1 MSLLANNEAII
12 KFGADYKSVTN
23 AIRDINKQ
31 MRTLRSESRDLNN
44 ALKLKMDPAVLLQ
57 SYKNAGTQV
66 DLLRKKVEQLNKQKI
81 SLTKSGADE
90 DSKQLRNV
98 NLEIDATNAKIKN
111 QALITQSLKR
121 QYDELTNAEKQAE
134 DTQRRSIEAQIAKDQ
149 QLTRELRQQAITAQQ
164 VSDSFSRAFKNT
176 GDLSQ
181 FKRSIEEQES
191 SIRHLT
197 ELVQH
202 LRESAKTI
210 KISNDAEALDANANA
225 IKRVTAQIVEQK
237 SKLTAL
243 KNAYIESNKPA
254 QELGRFDRINEGL
267 GKLGELQSSLRSLR
281 GSITGVVPH
290 FNLLRRSSDSA
301 NSGLD
306 QLKATTVALGNMLST
321 AIVTGTSRAV
331 DSLKGLVKSSIE
343 AADGVS
349 HFRSTMQLGG
359 FNNQAIT
366 DAYNQSKKYADL
378 TVYNTNEI
386 VNTTAKLATAG
397 IPGYEGVTEA
407 LGNLNA
413 ALGGT
418 SESFNL
424 ASTQL
429 VQIATRGKLTTE
441 DFRTM
446 TEDLGGGAK
455 QLQDQL
461 AKDSAYTG
469 NFSDALSQGQISAQE
484 FTKALQEVGL
494 QDFAKKA
501 AISAT
506 TYSASLGQLGAT
518 VQTFGQDVAQSL
530 QGTAVGAINKL
541 NNSVDSMLS
550 KLRGP
555 VINELT
561 QVINILNKP
570 INGGESP
577 TQAAITGIGQVII
590 GTLPLI
596 TIFTT
601 LFGSIVTWLS
611 RPIAGGQSP
620 IQVVMKALQ
629 QIFITMQPLF
639 LAIGQ
644 AINQL
649 IIVLI
654 TPIGGTSPLQQL
666 ITGLI
671 QIIQA
676 FIPFIPALTQALVVL
691 ITTMTTP
698 LPNSN
703 ESPLQLIIQA
713 IVTQIK
719 TFGQLL
725 PTAITWFQSLL
736 QQIST
741 PNSTGTSPLEGALSA
756 IGQAIGSIISVIPA
770 VLGALGSLAVA
781 IFTPPTKDSQSP
793 FVVLMQA
800 IANLMSALAPVIPT
814 IVTGI
819 ADIINVIASFVAKNP
834 AAVPIVAVLLMI
846 VHVGSHVISA
856 VIPILQ
862 LVAALSEMTGGLA
875 NIIPFIVSFA
885 STVSII
891 GAVIVATIGVIVT
904 LIYWFHRTQG
914 AVEQLRLG
922 FAQVFKGIRQII
934 GGFLGFVGA
943 WANALSDLL
952 HGHPIRAA
960 IDLSRGYRDAFN
972 QIFVGAKN
980 LLGGLGNIVGSFVK
994 VGANIIKGIWRGIE
1008 SAAHWF
1014 KSKWNG
1020 LISWLPKSTRR
1031 SLEIHSPSRVMANIG
1046 QFIPMGLANGIDN
1059 AKSSIVN
1066 ATNNMISGITS
1077 PFANNNPV
1085 DMLNKNMAGSVG
1097 DINKTLNQVNH
1108 NALTS
1113 NLSGLSTLVNPTV
1126 TALSKMADAF
1136 NNFTASM
1143 INASG
1148 RLSNFNQSVNVAING
1163 VGQQQ
1168 SGGMNQAM
1176 VAQTVKEV
1184 LRQENLL

>member
-1 MSLLANNEAII
+1 MAKNEAII

-44 ALKLKMDPAVLLQ
+44 ALKLKMDPEVLMQ

-66 DLLRKKVEQLNKQKI
+66 DLLRKKVEQLNKQKL

-90 DSKQLRNV
+90 DSKQLKNV
-98 NLEIDATNAKIKN
+98 NLELDATNAKIKN
-111 QALITQSLKR
+111 QTLITNALKR

-134 DTQRRSIEAQIAKDQ
+134 DTQRRSIEEQIAKDQ
-149 QLTRELRQQAITAQQ
+149 QLTKELRNQALTAQQ
-164 VSDSFSRAFKNT
+164 VSDSFARAFKNT

-197 ELVQH
+197 ELLHH

-210 KISNDAEALDANANA
+210 KLSNDAEGLDANANA
-225 IKRVTAQIVEQK
+225 IRRVTAQIVEQR

-243 KNAYIESNKPA
+243 KNAYIEANKPA

-281 GSITGVVPH
+281 SSITGVVPH
-290 FNLLRRSSDSA
+290 FNILKRSSDSA

-321 AIVTGTSRAV
+321 AVVTGTSRAV

-397 IPGYEGVTEA
+397 IPEYEGVTEA

-461 AKDSAYTG
+461 AKDGAYTG

-484 FTKALQEVGL
+484 FTKALQEVGM
-494 QDFAKKA
+494 QDFAKNA

-541 NNSVDSMLS
+541 NNSVDTMLS

-561 QVINILNKP
+561 QVINILNRP
-570 INGGESP
+570 ITGGQSP
-577 TQAAITGIGQVII
+577 TQAAVVGIGQVIT

-596 TIFTT
+596 TMFTT
-601 LFGSIVTWLS
+601 LFAGIVTWLS
-611 RPIAGGQSP
+611 RPINGGQSP
-620 IQVVMKALQ
+620 IQIVMTTLQ
-629 QIFITMQPLF
+629 QIFIAVQPLF
-639 LAIGQ
+639 IAIGQ

-649 IIVLI
+649 VTVLI
-654 TPIGGTSPLQQL
+654 TPIAGVSPLQQL
-666 ITGLI
+666 ITGLS

-676 FIPFIPALTQALVVL
+676 IIPFIPALTQAVVL
-691 ITTMTTP
+691 LIVTMTSP

-703 ESPLQLIIQA
+703 ESPLQLIIQGV
-713 IVTQIK
+713 INQINA
-719 TFGQLL
+719 FGQLI
-725 PTAITWFQSLL
+725 PSAIGWFQSLL
-736 QQIST
+736 QKVST
-741 PNSTGTSPLEGALSA
+741 PNATGVSPLESTLSS
-756 IGQAIGSIISVIPA
+756 IGQAINSIISVIPLILES
-770 VLGALGSLAVA
+770 LGELAISL
-781 IFTPPTKDSQSP
+781 FTPPTKNAQSP
-793 FVVLMQA
+793 FVELMQA
-800 IANLMSALAPVIPT
+800 LSNLITALAPVIPR
-814 IVTGI
+814 VASGL
-819 ADIINVIASFVAKNP
+819 AGIINVIASFVAKNP
-834 AAVPIVAVLLMI
+834 ASVPIVAVLLMI

-856 VIPILQ
+856 VIPIFK
-862 LVAALSEMTGGLA
+862 LVTALSEMAGGLA
-875 NIIPFIVSFA
+875 NVIPFILSFA

-914 AVEQLRLG
+914 AIEQLKLG
-922 FAQVFKGIRQII
+922 FIQVFRGIRQII

-952 HGHPIRAA
+952 RGHPIKAA
-960 IDLSRGYRDAFN
+960 IDLARGFSASFK
-972 QIFVGAKN
+972 QILTGAKN
-980 LLGGLGNIVGSFVK
+980 LIGGLGNIVESFVK
-994 VGANIIKGIWRGIE
+994 VGVNIIKGIWRGIE
-1008 SAAHWF
+1008 SSARWF

-1031 SLEIHSPSRVMANIG
+1031 SLEIHSPSRVMASIG

-1066 ATNNMISGITS
+1066 ATNNMIDGITS
-1077 PFANNNPV
+1077 PFANNNPI
-1085 DMLNKNMAGSVG
+1085 DLLNKNMNGSVN
-1097 DINKTLNQVNH
+1097 DINRTLNQVNQ

-1113 NLSGLSTLVNPTV
+1113 NLSGLSKMVNPTV
-1126 TALSKMADAF
+1126 IALNRMAGAF

-1148 RLSNFNQSVNVAING
+1148 RLANFNQSVNVAING

-1168 SGGMNQAM
+1168 PGGMNQAM

>member
-1 MSLLANNEAII
+1 MNILANNEAII

-44 ALKLKMDPAVLLQ
+44 ALKLKMDPEILLQ

-111 QALITQSLKR
+111 QTLITNALKR

-134 DTQRRSIEAQIAKDQ
+134 DTQRRSIAEQIAKDQ
-149 QLTRELRQQAITAQQ
+149 QLTRELRNQALTAQQ
-164 VSDSFSRAFKNT
+164 VSDSFLRAFKNT

-181 FKRSIEEQES
+181 FKRSIDEQES

-197 ELVQH
+197 EILEH
-202 LRESAKTI
+202 LRQSAKTI
-210 KISNDAEALDANANA
+210 KLSNDAEALDANANA
-225 IKRVTAQIVEQK
+225 IRRVTAQIVEQK

-243 KNAYIESNKPA
+243 KNAYIEANKPA

-321 AIVTGTSRAV
+321 AVVTGTSQAV

-397 IPGYEGVTEA
+397 IPEYEGVTEA

-418 SESFNL
+418 SESFSL

-461 AKDSAYTG
+461 AKDGAYTG
-469 NFSDALSQGQISAQE
+469 NFSDALSQGQISAQA
-484 FTKALQEVGL
+484 FTKALQEVGM
-494 QDFAKKA
+494 QDFAKNA
-501 AISAT
+501 AVSAT

-541 NNSVDSMLS
+541 NNSVDTMLA

-570 INGGESP
+570 INGGQSP
-577 TQAAITGIGQVII
+577 TQSAVVGIGQVIT

-596 TIFTT
+596 TMFTT
-601 LFGSIVTWLS
+601 LFAGIVVWLS

-620 IQVVMKALQ
+620 IQIVMTTLQ
-629 QIFITMQPLF
+629 QVFTAVQPLF
-639 LAIGQ
+639 IAIGQ

-649 IIVLI
+649 VTVLI
-654 TPIGGTSPLQQL
+654 TPIAGVSPLQQL
-666 ITGLI
+666 ITGLS

-676 FIPFIPALTQALVVL
+676 IIPFIPALTQAVVL
-691 ITTMTTP
+691 LIVTLTSP

-703 ESPLQLIIQA
+703 ESPLQLIIQG
-713 IVTQIK
+713 VVNQIN
-719 TFGQLL
+719 TFGQLI
-725 PTAITWFQSLL
+725 PSAIGWFQSLL
-736 QQIST
+736 QKVST
-741 PNSTGTSPLEGALSA
+741 PNATGISPLESALSA
-756 IGQAIGSIISVIPA
+756 IGQAIRSIISVIPLILESIGDLA
-770 VLGALGSLAVA
+770 ISL
-781 IFTPPTKDSQSP
+781 FTPPTKNAQSP
-793 FVVLMQA
+793 FVELMQA
-800 IANLMSALAPVIPT
+800 LTNLIIALSPIIPT
-814 IVTGI
+814 VVSGL
-819 ADIINVIASFVAKNP
+819 AGIINVIASFVAKNP
-834 AAVPIVAVLLMI
+834 ASVPIVAVLLMI

-856 VIPILQ
+856 VIPIFQ
-862 LVAALSEMTGGLA
+862 LVAALSEMAGGLA
-875 NIIPFIVSFA
+875 NVIPFILSFA

-891 GAVIVATIGVIVT
+891 GAVIVATIGTIIT

-914 AVEQLRLG
+914 AIEQLKLG
-922 FAQVFKGIRQII
+922 FVQVFRGIRQII

-952 HGHPIRAA
+952 HGHPIKAT
-960 IDLSRGYRDAFN
+960 IDLARGFSASFR
-972 QIFVGAKN
+972 QILTGARN

-1008 SAAHWF
+1008 SSARWF

-1046 QFIPMGLANGIDN
+1046 QFIPMGLASGIDN
-1059 AKSSIVN
+1059 AKSSIIN
-1066 ATNNMISGITS
+1066 ATNNMVDGITS
-1077 PFANNNPV
+1077 PFATNNPV
-1085 DMLNKNMAGSVG
+1085 AILNRNMNSSVN
-1097 DINKTLNQVNH
+1097 DINRTLNQLNQ
-1108 NALTS
+1108 NGLTS
-1113 NLSGLSTLVNPTV
+1113 NLSGLSKMVNPTV
-1126 TALSKMADAF
+1126 IALDRMAGAF

-1148 RLSNFNQSVNVAING
+1148 RLANFNQSVNVAING

-1168 SGGMNQAM
+1168 SGNLNQTM

>member
-12 KFGADYKSVTN
+12 KFGTDYKSVTN

-44 ALKLKMDPAVLLQ
+44 ALKLKMDPDILLQ

-111 QALITQSLKR
+111 QTLITQSLKR

-134 DTQRRSIEAQIAKDQ
+134 DTQRRSIEEQIAKDQ
-149 QLTRELRQQAITAQQ
+149 QLTRELRNQAATAQQ
-164 VSDSFSRAFKNT
+164 VSESFSRAFKNT

-181 FKRSIEEQES
+181 FKRSINEQES

-197 ELVQH
+197 ELLQH

-210 KISNDAEALDANANA
+210 KLTNDSEALEANANA
-225 IKRVTAQIVEQK
+225 IRRVTAQIVEQK
-237 SKLTAL
+237 SKLAAL
-243 KNAYIESNKPA
+243 KNAYIEVNKPA

-290 FNLLRRSSDSA
+290 FNILRRSSDSA

-306 QLKATTVALGNMLST
+306 QLKATTVALGNILST
-321 AIVTGTSRAV
+321 AVVTGTSRAV

-397 IPGYEGVTEA
+397 IPEYEGVTEA
-407 LGNLNA
+407 LGNLNS

-418 SESFNL
+418 SESFSL

-461 AKDSAYTG
+461 EKDGAYTG

-484 FTKALQEVGL
+484 FTKALQEVGM
-494 QDFAKKA
+494 QDFAKNA

-541 NNSVDSMLS
+541 NSSVDTMLS

-570 INGGESP
+570 INGGQSP
-577 TQAAITGIGQVII
+577 TQSAVVGIGQVIT

-596 TIFTT
+596 TMFTT
-601 LFGSIVTWLS
+601 LFAGIVTWLS
-611 RPIAGGQSP
+611 RPINGGQSP
-620 IQVVMKALQ
+620 IQIVMTTLQ
-629 QIFITMQPLF
+629 QVFTAVQPLF
-639 LAIGQ
+639 IAIGQ

-649 IIVLI
+649 VTVLI
-654 TPIGGTSPLQQL
+654 TPIAGVSPLQQL
-666 ITGLI
+666 ITGLA

-676 FIPFIPALTQALVVL
+676 IIPFIPALTQAVVL
-691 ITTMTTP
+691 LIVTMTSP

-703 ESPLQLIIQA
+703 ESPLQLIIQG
-713 IVTQIK
+713 VVNQIN

-725 PTAITWFQSLL
+725 PSAITWFQSLL

-741 PNSTGTSPLEGALSA
+741 PNATGTSPLEGALSA

-793 FVVLMQA
+793 FVALMQSL
-800 IANLMSALAPVIPT
+800 ANLMSALAPVIPT

-862 LVAALSEMTGGLA
+862 LVAALSEMAGGLA
-875 NIIPFIVSFA
+875 NVIPFILSFA
-885 STVSII
+885 STISII
-891 GAVIVATIGVIVT
+891 GAVIVATIGIIVT
-904 LIYWFHRTQG
+904 LIYWFHRTRG
-914 AVEQLRLG
+914 AIEQLRLG
-922 FAQVFKGIRQII
+922 FIQVFKGIRQII

-952 HGHPIRAA
+952 HGHPIKAA
-960 IDLSRGYRDAFN
+960 IDLARGFSASFN
-972 QIFVGAKN
+972 QILTGAKN

-1008 SAAHWF
+1008 SAARWF

-1031 SLEIHSPSRVMANIG
+1031 SLEIHSPSRVMASIG
-1046 QFIPMGLANGIDN
+1046 QFIPMGLASGIDN
-1059 AKSSIVN
+1059 AKSSVVN
-1066 ATNNMISGITS
+1066 ATNNMIDGITS
-1077 PFANNNPV
+1077 PFANNNPI
-1085 DMLNKNMAGSVG
+1085 DLLNKNMNGSVN
-1097 DINKTLNQVNH
+1097 DINKTLNQVNQ

-1113 NLSGLSTLVNPTV
+1113 NLSGLSKMVNPTV
-1126 TALSKMADAF
+1126 TALNRMAGAF

-1148 RLSNFNQSVNVAING
+1148 RLANFNQSVNVAING

-1168 SGGMNQAM
+1168 SGNLNQTM

>member
-1 MSLLANNEAII
+1 MAKNEAIV

-44 ALKLKMDPAVLLQ
+44 ALKLKMDPEVLLQ
-57 SYKNAGTQV
+57 SYKNAGQQV
-66 DLLRKKVEQLNKQKI
+66 DLLRKKVEQLNKQKL

-90 DSKQLRNV
+90 DSKQLKNV
-98 NLEIDATNAKIKN
+98 NLELDATNAKIKN
-111 QALITQSLKR
+111 QTLITQSLKR

-134 DTQRRSIEAQIAKDQ
+134 DVQRKAIEAQIVKDQ
-149 QLTRELRQQAITAQQ
+149 QLTRELRNQATTAQQ
-164 VSDSFSRAFKNT
+164 VSDSFARAFKNT
-176 GDLSQ
+176 GDMSN
-181 FKRSIEEQES
+181 FKRSITEQEA

-202 LRESAKTI
+202 LQESAKHL
-210 KISNDAEALDANANA
+210 KLANDTEGLNANANA
-225 IKRVTAQIVEQK
+225 IKRVNAQIVEQRA
-237 SKLTAL
+237 KLASL
-243 KNAYIESNKPA
+243 KNAYIEANKPA
-254 QELGRFDRINEGL
+254 KEIGRFERINEGL
-267 GKLGELQSSLRSLR
+267 SKLGELQSALR
-281 GSITGVVPH
+281 GLRGNISGVVPH
-290 FNLLRRSSDSA
+290 FSLLRRSSDSA
-301 NSGLD
+301 NSGFG
-306 QLKATTVALGNMLST
+306 QLKATTVALGNILST
-321 AIVTGTSRAV
+321 SVTVGASRAV
-331 DSLKGLVKSSIE
+331 DSLKGLVKSSVE

-349 HFRSTMQLGG
+349 HFRSTMRLGG

-386 VNTTAKLATAG
+386 VNTTAKLASAG

-461 AKDSAYTG
+461 AKDGAYTG

-484 FTKALQEVGL
+484 FTKALQEVGM

-501 AISAT
+501 AVSAN

-518 VQTFGQDVAQSL
+518 VQSFGQEVAQSL
-530 QGTAVGAINKL
+530 QGKAVSAIHKL
-541 NNSVDSMLS
+541 NSSVDSTLS

-555 VINELT
+555 VTSELT
-561 QVINILNKP
+561 RVINILNKP

-577 TQAAITGIGQVII
+577 TQAAITGLGQVII

-601 LFGSIVTWLS
+601 FFASIVTWLS

-629 QIFITMQPLF
+629 QIFVAMQPLF
-639 LAIGQ
+639 IAIGQ

-649 IIVLI
+649 ITVLI

-703 ESPLQLIIQA
+703 ESPLQLIIEA
-713 IVTQIK
+713 IVTQIN

-725 PTAITWFQSLL
+725 PSAITWFQSLL

-741 PNSTGTSPLEGALSA
+741 PNATGTSPLEGALSA
-756 IGQAIGSIISVIPA
+756 IGQAIGSIINIIPA

-793 FVVLMQA
+793 FVALMQA
-800 IANLMSALAPVIPT
+800 LANLMSALAPVIPT

-819 ADIINVIASFVAKNP
+819 ADIINIIASFVAKNP

-862 LVAALSEMTGGLA
+862 LVAALSEMAGGLA
-875 NIIPFIVSFA
+875 NVIPFILSFA
-885 STVSII
+885 STVAII
-891 GAVIVATIGVIVT
+891 GAVIVATIGIIVT
-904 LIYWFHRTQG
+904 WIYWFHRTRG
-914 AVEQLRLG
+914 AIEQLRLG
-922 FAQVFKGIRQII
+922 FRQVFKGIRQII

-943 WANALSDLL
+943 WANAISDVI

-960 IDLSRGYRDAFN
+960 IDLARGYRDAFN
-972 QIFVGAKN
+972 QIFAGAKN
-980 LLGGLGNIVGSFVK
+980 LLGGLGNIVGSFAR
-994 VGANIIKGIWRGIE
+994 VGANIIKGIWSGIK
-1008 SAAHWF
+1008 SSTRWF

-1031 SLEIHSPSRVMANIG
+1031 SLEIHSPSRVMASIG
-1046 QFIPMGLANGIDN
+1046 QFIPMGLASGIDN

-1077 PFANNNPV
+1077 PFENNNPV
-1085 DMLNKNMAGSVG
+1085 DILNKNMTGSVG
-1097 DINKTLNQVNH
+1097 DINKTLNQVNQ

-1126 TALSKMADAF
+1126 IALSKMADAF

-1148 RLSNFNQSVNVAING
+1148 RLANFNQSVNVAING

>member
-44 ALKLKMDPAVLLQ
+44 ALKLKMDPEILLQ

-66 DLLRKKVEQLNKQKI
+66 DLLRKKVEQLNKQKL
-81 SLTKSGADE
+81 SLTKSGADA

-111 QALITQSLKR
+111 QSLITNALKR

-134 DTQRRSIEAQIAKDQ
+134 DTQRRSIEEQIAKDQ
-149 QLTRELRQQAITAQQ
+149 QLTRELRNQATTAQQ
-164 VSDSFSRAFKNT
+164 VSDSFARAFKNT

-210 KISNDAEALDANANA
+210 KLSNDAEALDANANA
-225 IKRVTAQIVEQK
+225 IRRVTAQIVEQR
-237 SKLTAL
+237 SKLAAL
-243 KNAYIESNKPA
+243 KNAYIEANKPA

-290 FNLLRRSSDSA
+290 FNLLKRSSDTA

-321 AIVTGTSRAV
+321 AVVTGTSRAV
-331 DSLKGLVKSSIE
+331 DSLKGLVKSSVE

-397 IPGYEGVTEA
+397 IPEYEGVTEA

-418 SESFNL
+418 SESFSL

-461 AKDSAYTG
+461 AKDGAYTG
-469 NFSDALSQGQISAQE
+469 NFSDALSQGQISAQA
-484 FTKALQEVGL
+484 FTKALQEVGM
-494 QDFAKKA
+494 QDFAKNA

-541 NNSVDSMLS
+541 NNSVDTMLS

-570 INGGESP
+570 INGGQSP
-577 TQAAITGIGQVII
+577 TQSAVVGLGQVIT

-596 TIFTT
+596 TMFTT
-601 LFGSIVTWLS
+601 LFAGIVVWLS
-611 RPIAGGQSP
+611 RPINGGQSP
-620 IQVVMKALQ
+620 IQIVMTMLQ
-629 QIFITMQPLF
+629 QVFTAVQPLF
-639 LAIGQ
+639 IAIGQ

-649 IIVLI
+649 VTVLI
-654 TPIGGTSPLQQL
+654 TPIAGVSPLQQL
-666 ITGLI
+666 ITGLA

-676 FIPFIPALTQALVVL
+676 IIPFIPALTQAVVL
-691 ITTMTTP
+691 LIVTMTSP

-703 ESPLQLIIQA
+703 ESPLQLIIQGV
-713 IVTQIK
+713 INQIN
-719 TFGQLL
+719 TFGQLI
-725 PTAITWFQSLL
+725 PSAIGWFQSLL
-736 QQIST
+736 QKVST
-741 PNSTGTSPLEGALSA
+741 PNATGVSPLESALNA
-756 IGQAIGSIISVIPA
+756 IGQAINSIIGVIPLILES
-770 VLGALGSLAVA
+770 LGALAVSL
-781 IFTPPTKDSQSP
+781 FTPPTKNAQSP
-793 FVVLMQA
+793 FVELMQA
-800 IANLMSALAPVIPT
+800 LTNLIIALSPVIPT
-814 IVTGI
+814 VVSGL
-819 ADIINVIASFVAKNP
+819 AGIINVIASFVAKNP
-834 AAVPIVAVLLMI
+834 ASVPIVAVLLMI

-862 LVAALSEMTGGLA
+862 LVAALSEMAGGLA
-875 NIIPFIVSFA
+875 NVIPFIVSFTT
-885 STVSII
+885 TVGII
-891 GAVIVATIGVIVT
+891 GAAIVVTIGIIVT
-904 LIYWFHRTQG
+904 WIYWFHRTRG
-914 AVEQLRLG
+914 AIEQLRLG
-922 FAQVFKGIRQII
+922 FRQVFKGIRQII

-943 WANALSDLL
+943 FANALSDLL
-952 HGHPIRAA
+952 HGHPIKAA
-960 IDLSRGYRDAFN
+960 IDLARGFSASFR
-972 QIFVGAKN
+972 QILTGAKN

-1008 SAAHWF
+1008 SSARWF

-1020 LISWLPKSTRR
+1020 LISWLPKFTRR
-1031 SLEIHSPSRVMANIG
+1031 SLEIHSPSRVMASIG
-1046 QFIPMGLANGIDN
+1046 QFIPMGLATGMDN

-1077 PFANNNPV
+1077 PFANNNPI
-1085 DMLNKNMAGSVG
+1085 DLLNKNMNGSVN
-1097 DINKTLNQVNH
+1097 DINKTLNQVNQ

-1136 NNFTASM
+1136 NGFTASM

-1148 RLSNFNQSVNVAING
+1148 RLANFNQSVNVAING

>member
-1 MSLLANNEAII
+1 MAKNEAIV

-31 MRTLRSESRDLNN
+31 MRALRSESRDLNN
-44 ALKLKMDPAVLLQ
+44 ALKLKMDPEVLLQ
-57 SYKNAGTQV
+57 SYKNAGQQV
-66 DLLRKKVEQLNKQKI
+66 DLLRKKVEQLNKQKLN
-81 SLTKSGADE
+81 LTKSGADE
-90 DSKQLRNV
+90 DSKQLKNV
-98 NLEIDATNAKIKN
+98 NLELDVTNAKIKN
-111 QALITQSLKR
+111 QTLITQSLKR
-121 QYDELTNAEKQAE
+121 QYDELTNTEKQAE
-134 DTQRRSIEAQIAKDQ
+134 DVQRKAIEAQIVKDQ
-149 QLTRELRQQAITAQQ
+149 QLTRELRNQATTAQQ

-197 ELVQH
+197 DLVEH

-210 KISNDAEALDANANA
+210 KLSNNAEALDANANA
-225 IKRVTAQIVEQK
+225 IKRVNAQIVEQRA
-237 SKLTAL
+237 KLTSL
-243 KNAYIESNKPA
+243 KNAYIEANKPA
-254 QELGRFDRINEGL
+254 KEIGRFERINEGL
-267 GKLGELQSSLRSLR
+267 SKLGELQSALR
-281 GSITGVVPH
+281 GLRGNISGVVPH
-290 FNLLRRSSDSA
+290 FSLLRRSSDSA
-301 NSGLD
+301 NSGFG
-306 QLKATTVALGNMLST
+306 QLKATTVALGNILST
-321 AIVTGTSRAV
+321 SVTAGVSHAV
-331 DSLKGLVKSSIE
+331 DSLKGLVKSSVE

-349 HFRSTMQLGG
+349 HFRSTMRLGG

-386 VNTTAKLATAG
+386 VNTTAKLASAG

-446 TEDLGGGAK
+446 TEDLGGGSK

-461 AKDSAYTG
+461 AKDGAYTG

-484 FTKALQEVGL
+484 FTKALQEVGM

-501 AISAT
+501 AVSAN

-518 VQTFGQDVAQSL
+518 VQSFGQEVAQSL
-530 QGTAVGAINKL
+530 QGKAVSAIHKL
-541 NNSVDSMLS
+541 NSSVDSTLS

-555 VINELT
+555 VTSELT
-561 QVINILNKP
+561 RVINILNKP

-577 TQAAITGIGQVII
+577 TQAAITGIGQVIV

-601 LFGSIVTWLS
+601 LFASIVTWLS

-629 QIFITMQPLF
+629 QIFIAMQPLF
-639 LAIGQ
+639 IAIGQ

-649 IIVLI
+649 ITVLI

-703 ESPLQLIIQA
+703 ESPLQLIIEA

-725 PTAITWFQSLL
+725 PSAITWFQSLL

-741 PNSTGTSPLEGALSA
+741 PNATGTSPLEGALSA

-793 FVVLMQA
+793 FVALMQA
-800 IANLMSALAPVIPT
+800 LANLMSALTPVIPT

-862 LVAALSEMTGGLA
+862 LVAALSEMAGGLT
-875 NIIPFIVSFA
+875 NVIPFIVSFA
-885 STVSII
+885 TTVGII
-891 GAVIVATIGVIVT
+891 GAAIVVTIGIIVT
-904 LIYWFHRTQG
+904 WIYWFHRTRG
-914 AVEQLRLG
+914 AIEQLRLG
-922 FAQVFKGIRQII
+922 FRQVFKGIRQII

-943 WANALSDLL
+943 WANALSDLI

-960 IDLSRGYRDAFN
+960 IDLSRGFRDSFN
-972 QIFVGAKN
+972 QIFSGAKN
-980 LLGGLGNIVGSFVK
+980 LLGGLGNIVGSFAR
-994 VGANIIKGIWRGIE
+994 VGANIIKGIWNGIKS
-1008 SAAHWF
+1008 SARWF

-1031 SLEIHSPSRVMANIG
+1031 SLEIHSPSRVMASIG

-1066 ATNNMISGITS
+1066 ATNNMIDGITS
-1077 PFANNNPV
+1077 PFENNNPV

-1148 RLSNFNQSVNVAING
+1148 RLANFNQSVNVAING

>member
-1 MSLLANNEAII
+1 MNILAKNEAIV

-44 ALKLKMDPAVLLQ
+44 ALKLKMDPEVLLQ
-57 SYKNAGTQV
+57 SYKNAGQQV
-66 DLLRKKVEQLNKQKI
+66 DLLRKKVEQLNKQKL

-90 DSKQLRNV
+90 DSKQLKNV
-98 NLEIDATNAKIKN
+98 NLELDATNAKIKN
-111 QALITQSLKR
+111 QTLITQSLKR
-121 QYDELTNAEKQAE
+121 QYDELTNTEKQAE
-134 DTQRRSIEAQIAKDQ
+134 DVQRKAIEAQIVKDQ
-149 QLTRELRQQAITAQQ
+149 QLTRELRNQATTAQQ

-197 ELVQH
+197 ELLQH

-210 KISNDAEALDANANA
+210 KLSNDAEALDTNANA
-225 IKRVTAQIVEQK
+225 IRRVTAQIVEQR

-243 KNAYIESNKPA
+243 KNAYTEANKPA

-281 GSITGVVPH
+281 SSITGVVPH

-306 QLKATTVALGNMLST
+306 QLKATTVALGNVLSM
-321 AIVTGTSRAV
+321 AVVTGTSRAV

-386 VNTTAKLATAG
+386 VNTTAKLASAG

-418 SESFNL
+418 SESFSL

-461 AKDSAYTG
+461 AKDGAYTG
-469 NFSDALSQGQISAQE
+469 NFSDALSQGQISAQA
-484 FTKALQEVGL
+484 FTKALQEVGM

-501 AISAT
+501 AVSAT

-518 VQTFGQDVAQSL
+518 VQSFGQEVVQSL
-530 QGTAVGAINKL
+530 QGKAVSAINKL
-541 NNSVDSMLS
+541 NRSVDSTLS

-555 VINELT
+555 VTSELT
-561 QVINILNKP
+561 RVINILNKP

-577 TQAAITGIGQVII
+577 TQAAITGLGQVII

-596 TIFTT
+596 TMFTT
-601 LFGSIVTWLS
+601 LFASIVTWLS

-629 QIFITMQPLF
+629 QIFIALQPLF
-639 LAIGQ
+639 IVIGQ

-649 IIVLI
+649 ITVLI
-654 TPIGGTSPLQQL
+654 TPISGASPLQQL

-676 FIPFIPALTQALVVL
+676 FIPFIPALTQALVIL

-703 ESPLQLIIQA
+703 ESPLQLIIQG
-713 IVTQIK
+713 IVTQIE

-725 PTAITWFQSLL
+725 PAGIAWFQSLL

-741 PNSTGTSPLEGALSA
+741 PNATGVSPLESALSA
-756 IGQAIGSIISVIPA
+756 IGQAINSIIGVIPLILES
-770 VLGALGSLAVA
+770 LGELAISL
-781 IFTPPTKDSQSP
+781 FTPPTKNAQSP
-793 FVVLMQA
+793 FVELMRA
-800 IANLMSALAPVIPT
+800 LSNLITALAPVIPT
-814 IVTGI
+814 IVSGL
-819 ADIINVIASFVAKNP
+819 AGIINVIASFVAKNP
-834 AAVPIVAVLLMI
+834 ASVPIVAVLLMI

-862 LVAALSEMTGGLA
+862 LVAALSEMAGGLS
-875 NIIPFIVSFA
+875 NVIPFIVSFTT
-885 STVSII
+885 TVGII
-891 GAVIVATIGVIVT
+891 GTVIVVTIGIIVT
-904 LIYWFHRTQG
+904 WIYWFHRTRG
-914 AVEQLRLG
+914 AIEQLRLG
-922 FAQVFKGIRQII
+922 FRQVFKGIRQII

-943 WANALSDLL
+943 FSNALSDLL
-952 HGHPIRAA
+952 HGHPIKAV
-960 IDLSRGYRDAFN
+960 IDLSRGFRDSFK
-972 QIFVGAKN
+972 QIFAGAKN

-1008 SAAHWF
+1008 SSARWF

-1031 SLEIHSPSRVMANIG
+1031 SLEIHSPSRVMASIG
-1046 QFIPMGLANGIDN
+1046 QFIPMGLAIGMDN

-1077 PFANNNPV
+1077 PFENNNPI
-1085 DMLNKNMAGSVG
+1085 DLLNKNMTGSVN
-1097 DINKTLNQVNH
+1097 DINRTLDQVNQ

-1113 NLSGLSTLVNPTV
+1113 NLSGLSKMVNPTV
-1126 TALSKMADAF
+1126 IALNRMAGAF

-1148 RLSNFNQSVNVAING
+1148 RLANFNQSVNVAING

-1168 SGGMNQAM
+1168 SAGMNQAM
-1176 VAQTVKEV
+1176 VTQTVKEV

>member
-1 MSLLANNEAII
+1 MNILANNEAII

-44 ALKLKMDPAVLLQ
+44 ALKLKMDPEILLQ

-111 QALITQSLKR
+111 QTLITQSLKR

-149 QLTRELRQQAITAQQ
+149 QLTRELRNQAVTAQQ
-164 VSDSFSRAFKNT
+164 VSDSFARAFKNT

-197 ELVQH
+197 ELLTH

-210 KISNDAEALDANANA
+210 KLSNDAEGLDGNANA
-225 IKRVTAQIVEQK
+225 IRRVTAQIVEQR

-243 KNAYIESNKPA
+243 KNAYIEANKPA

-267 GKLGELQSSLRSLR
+267 GKLGELQSSLRGLR
-281 GSITGVVPH
+281 SSITGVVPH

-306 QLKATTVALGNMLST
+306 QLKATTVALGNILST
-321 AIVTGTSRAV
+321 SVTAGASHAV
-331 DSLKGLVKSSIE
+331 DSLKGLVKSSVE

-378 TVYNTNEI
+378 TIYNTNEI
-386 VNTTAKLATAG
+386 VNTTARLASAG

-418 SESFNL
+418 SESFSL
-424 ASTQL
+424 SSTQL

-461 AKDSAYTG
+461 AKDGAYTG

-484 FTKALQEVGL
+484 FTKALQEVGM

-501 AISAT
+501 AVSAN

-518 VQTFGQDVAQSL
+518 VQTFGQEVVQSI
-530 QGTAVGAINKL
+530 QGKAVSAIHKL
-541 NNSVDSMLS
+541 NSSVDSTLS

-555 VINELT
+555 VTSELT
-561 QVINILNKP
+561 RVINILNKP

-577 TQAAITGIGQVII
+577 TQAVITGIGQVII

-601 LFGSIVTWLS
+601 LFASIVTWLS

-629 QIFITMQPLF
+629 QIFISMQPLF
-639 LAIGQ
+639 IVIGQ

-649 IIVLI
+649 ITVLI
-654 TPIGGTSPLQQL
+654 TPISGMSPLQQL

-676 FIPFIPALTQALVVL
+676 FIPFIPALTQALVIL

-703 ESPLQLIIQA
+703 KSPLQLIIQA
-713 IVTQIK
+713 IVSQIT

-725 PTAITWFQSLL
+725 PSAITWFQSLL

-741 PNSTGTSPLEGALSA
+741 PNATGTSPIEGALSA
-756 IGQAIGSIISVIPA
+756 IGQAIGSIINVIPA

-793 FVVLMQA
+793 FVELMQA
-800 IANLMSALAPVIPT
+800 LTNLIVALSPVIPT
-814 IVTGI
+814 VVSGL
-819 ADIINVIASFVAKNP
+819 AGIINVIASFVAKNP

-862 LVAALSEMTGGLA
+862 LVAALSEMAGGLT
-875 NIIPFIVSFA
+875 NVIPFIVSFTT
-885 STVSII
+885 TVGII
-891 GAVIVATIGVIVT
+891 GAVIVVTIGIIVT
-904 LIYWFHRTQG
+904 WIYWFHRTQG
-914 AVEQLRLG
+914 AIEQLRLG
-922 FAQVFKGIRQII
+922 FRQVFKGIRQII

-943 WANALSDLL
+943 WANAISDLI

-960 IDLSRGYRDAFN
+960 IDLARGFSASFR
-972 QIFVGAKN
+972 QIFAGAKN

-1031 SLEIHSPSRVMANIG
+1031 SLEIHSPSRVMASIG
-1046 QFIPMGLANGIDN
+1046 QFIPMGLARGIDN
-1059 AKSSIVN
+1059 AKSSVVN
-1066 ATNNMISGITS
+1066 ATNNMIDGITS
-1077 PFANNNPV
+1077 PFTNNNPI
-1085 DMLNKNMAGSVG
+1085 DLLNKNMTGSVN
-1097 DINKTLNQVNH
+1097 DINKTLNQVNQ

-1113 NLSGLSTLVNPTV
+1113 NLSGLSKMVNPTV
-1126 TALSKMADAF
+1126 IALNRMAGAF

-1148 RLSNFNQSVNVAING
+1148 RLANFNQSVNVAING

-1168 SGGMNQAM
+1168 SGNLNQAM

>member
-1 MSLLANNEAII
+1 MNILANNEAII

-44 ALKLKMDPAVLLQ
+44 ALKLKMDPEVLLQ

-81 SLTKSGADE
+81 SLTKSGADD

-111 QALITQSLKR
+111 QTLITNALKR

-134 DTQRRSIEAQIAKDQ
+134 DTQRRSIEEQIAKDQ
-149 QLTRELRQQAITAQQ
+149 QLTRELRNQATTAQQ
-164 VSDSFSRAFKNT
+164 VSDSLSRAFKNT

-197 ELVQH
+197 ELLQH
-202 LRESAKTI
+202 LRASAKTI
-210 KISNDAEALDANANA
+210 KLSNDAEALDANANA
-225 IKRVTAQIVEQK
+225 IRRVTAQIVEQR

-243 KNAYIESNKPA
+243 KNAYIEANKPA

-281 GSITGVVPH
+281 SSITGVVPH
-290 FNLLRRSSDSA
+290 FNTLRRSSDNA

-321 AIVTGTSRAV
+321 AIITGTSRAV

-343 AADGVS
+343 ASDGVS

-397 IPGYEGVTEA
+397 IPEYEGVTEA

-418 SESFNL
+418 SESFSL

-461 AKDSAYTG
+461 AKDGAYTG
-469 NFSDALSQGQISAQE
+469 DFSDALSQGQISAQE

-494 QDFAKKA
+494 QDFAKNA

-541 NNSVDSMLS
+541 NNSVDTMLS

-561 QVINILNKP
+561 QVINILNRP
-570 INGGESP
+570 INGGQSP
-577 TQAAITGIGQVII
+577 TQSAVVGLGQVIT

-596 TIFTT
+596 TMFTT
-601 LFGSIVTWLS
+601 LFAGIVVWLS
-611 RPIAGGQSP
+611 KPIAGGQSP
-620 IQVVMKALQ
+620 IQLVMTTLQ
-629 QIFITMQPLF
+629 QVFTAVQPLF
-639 LAIGQ
+639 IAMGQ

-649 IIVLI
+649 VTVLI
-654 TPIGGTSPLQQL
+654 TPIAGVSPLQQL
-666 ITGLI
+666 ITGLS

-676 FIPFIPALTQALVVL
+676 IIPFIPALTQAVVL
-691 ITTMTTP
+691 LIVTMTSP

-703 ESPLQLIIQA
+703 ESPLQLIIQGV
-713 IVTQIK
+713 INQIN
-719 TFGQLL
+719 TFGQLI
-725 PTAITWFQSLL
+725 PSAIGWFQSLL
-736 QQIST
+736 QKVST
-741 PNSTGTSPLEGALSA
+741 PNATGVSPLESALSA
-756 IGQAIGSIISVIPA
+756 IGQAIRSIISIIPLILES
-770 VLGALGSLAVA
+770 LGELAISL
-781 IFTPPTKDSQSP
+781 FTPPTKNAQSP
-793 FVVLMQA
+793 FVELMQA
-800 IANLMSALAPVIPT
+800 LTNLIIALSPVIPT
-814 IVTGI
+814 VVSGL
-819 ADIINVIASFVAKNP
+819 AGIINVIASFVAKNP

-856 VIPILQ
+856 VIPIFQ
-862 LVAALSEMTGGLA
+862 LVAALSEMAGGLA
-875 NIIPFIVSFA
+875 NVIPFILSFA

-891 GAVIVATIGVIVT
+891 GAVIVATIGTIVT
-904 LIYWFHRTQG
+904 LIYWFHRTNG
-914 AVEQLRLG
+914 AIEQLKLG
-922 FAQVFKGIRQII
+922 FVQVFRGIRQII

-952 HGHPIRAA
+952 HGHPLKAV
-960 IDLSRGYRDAFN
+960 IDLARGYRDAFN
-972 QIFVGAKN
+972 QIFAGAKN

-1008 SAAHWF
+1008 SSARWF

-1046 QFIPMGLANGIDN
+1046 QFIPMGLASGIDN

-1066 ATNNMISGITS
+1066 ATNNMIDGITA

-1085 DMLNKNMAGSVG
+1085 DLLNRNMNGSVN
-1097 DINKTLNQVNH
+1097 DLNKTLSQVNQ
-1108 NALTS
+1108 NTLAS
-1113 NLSGLSTLVNPTV
+1113 NLSGLSKMVNPTV
-1126 TALSKMADAF
+1126 IALNRMAGAF

-1148 RLSNFNQSVNVAING
+1148 RLANFNQSVNVAING

-1184 LRQENLL
+1184 LRQENML

>member
-1 MSLLANNEAII
+1 MAKNEAIV

-44 ALKLKMDPAVLLQ
+44 ALKLKMDPEVLLQ

-66 DLLRKKVEQLNKQKI
+66 DLLRKKVEALNKQKI
-81 SLTKSGADE
+81 SLTKSGADD

-111 QALITQSLKR
+111 QTLITNALKR

-134 DTQRRSIEAQIAKDQ
+134 DTQRRSIEEQIAKDQ
-149 QLTRELRQQAITAQQ
+149 QLTKELRNQATTAQQ
-164 VSDSFSRAFKNT
+164 VSDSLSRAFKNT

-181 FKRSIEEQES
+181 FKRSIDEQEA

-197 ELVQH
+197 DLVQH
-202 LRESAKTI
+202 LRESAKHL
-210 KISNDAEALDANANA
+210 KLANDTEGLNANANA
-225 IKRVTAQIVEQK
+225 IKRVTAQIVEQR
-237 SKLTAL
+237 SKLSAL
-243 KNAYIESNKPA
+243 KNAYIEANKPA
-254 QELGRFDRINEGL
+254 KEIGQFERINEGL
-267 GKLGELQSSLRSLR
+267 SKLGELQSALR
-281 GSITGVVPH
+281 GLRGNISGVVPH
-290 FNLLRRSSDSA
+290 FSLLRRSSDSA
-301 NSGLD
+301 NSGFG
-306 QLKATTVALGNMLST
+306 QLKATTVALGNILST
-321 AIVTGTSRAV
+321 SITAGANHAV
-331 DSLKGLVKSSIE
+331 DSLKGLVKSSVE

-349 HFRSTMQLGG
+349 HFRSTMRLGG

-461 AKDSAYTG
+461 AKDGAYTG
-469 NFSDALSQGQISAQE
+469 NFSDALSQGQISAQA
-484 FTKALQEVGL
+484 FTKALQEVGM

-501 AISAT
+501 AVSAN

-518 VQTFGQDVAQSL
+518 VQSFGQEVVQSL
-530 QGTAVGAINKL
+530 QGKAVSAINKL
-541 NNSVDSMLS
+541 NSSVDSTLS

-555 VINELT
+555 VVSELT
-561 QVINILNKP
+561 RVINILNKP

-577 TQAAITGIGQVII
+577 TQAAITGLGQVIV

-596 TIFTT
+596 TIFTS
-601 LFGSIVTWLS
+601 LFASIVTWLS

-629 QIFITMQPLF
+629 QIFVAMQPLF
-639 LAIGQ
+639 IAIGQ

-649 IIVLI
+649 IMVLI
-654 TPIGGTSPLQQL
+654 TPISGTSPLQQL

-725 PTAITWFQSLL
+725 PSAITWFQSLL

-741 PNSTGTSPLEGALSA
+741 PNDTGTSPLEGALLA

-793 FVVLMQA
+793 FVALMQA
-800 IANLMSALAPVIPT
+800 LANLMSAIAPVIPT

-856 VIPILQ
+856 VIPIFQ
-862 LVAALSEMTGGLA
+862 LVAALSEMAGGLA
-875 NIIPFIVSFA
+875 NVIPFILSFA

-891 GAVIVATIGVIVT
+891 GAVIVATIGIIVT
-904 LIYWFHRTQG
+904 WIYWFHRTHG
-914 AVEQLRLG
+914 AIEQLRLG
-922 FAQVFKGIRQII
+922 FRQVFKGIRQII

-972 QIFVGAKN
+972 QIFAGAKN
-980 LLGGLGNIVGSFVK
+980 LLGGLGNIVGSFAR
-994 VGANIIKGIWRGIE
+994 VGANIIKGIWNGIKS
-1008 SAAHWF
+1008 SARWF

-1046 QFIPMGLANGIDN
+1046 QFIPMGLATGIDN
-1059 AKSSIVN
+1059 AKSSVVN
-1066 ATNNMISGITS
+1066 ATNNMIDGITS
-1077 PFANNNPV
+1077 PFANSNPI
-1085 DMLNKNMAGSVG
+1085 DILNKNMNGSVN

-1136 NNFTASM
+1136 NNFTVSM

-1148 RLSNFNQSVNVAING
+1148 RLANFNQSVNVAING

>member
-1 MSLLANNEAII
+1 MNILATNEAII

-44 ALKLKMDPAVLLQ
+44 ALKLKMDPEVLLQ
-57 SYKNAGTQV
+57 SYKNAGQQV
-66 DLLRKKVEQLNKQKI
+66 DLLRKKVEQLNKQKL

-90 DSKQLRNV
+90 DSKQLKNV
-98 NLEIDATNAKIKN
+98 NLELDATNAKIKN
-111 QALITQSLKR
+111 QTLITQSLKR

-134 DTQRRSIEAQIAKDQ
+134 DTQRRSIEAQIVKDQ
-149 QLTRELRQQAITAQQ
+149 QLTRELRNQATTAQQ

-176 GDLSQ
+176 GDMSN
-181 FKRSIEEQES
+181 FKRSITEQEA
-191 SIRHLT
+191 SIHHLT
-197 ELVQH
+197 ELVEH
-202 LRESAKTI
+202 LQATAKHL
-210 KISNDAEALDANANA
+210 KLANDTEGLNANANA
-225 IKRVTAQIVEQK
+225 IKRVTAQIVEQR
-237 SKLTAL
+237 SKLTSL
-243 KNAYIESNKPA
+243 KNAYTEANKPA

-267 GKLGELQSSLRSLR
+267 GKLGELQSALRGLRS
-281 GSITGVVPH
+281 SITGVVPH

-301 NSGLD
+301 NSGFG
-306 QLKATTVALGNMLST
+306 QLKATTVALGNILST
-321 AIVTGTSRAV
+321 SVTAGVSHAV
-331 DSLKGLVKSSIE
+331 DSLKGLVKSSVE

-397 IPGYEGVTEA
+397 IPEYEGVTEA

-461 AKDSAYTG
+461 AKDGAYTG
-469 NFSDALSQGQISAQE
+469 NFSDALSQGQISAQA
-484 FTKALQEVGL
+484 FTKALQEVGM

-501 AISAT
+501 AVSAT

-518 VQTFGQDVAQSL
+518 VQTFGQEVAQSL
-530 QGTAVGAINKL
+530 QGKAVSAIHKL
-541 NNSVDSMLS
+541 NSSVDSTLS

-555 VINELT
+555 VVSELT
-561 QVINILNKP
+561 RVINILNKP

-577 TQAAITGIGQVII
+577 TQAVITGLGQVIV

-596 TIFTT
+596 TIFTS
-601 LFGSIVTWLS
+601 LFASIVTWLS

-629 QIFITMQPLF
+629 QIFISMQPLF
-639 LAIGQ
+639 IAIGQ

-649 IIVLI
+649 ITVLI
-654 TPIGGTSPLQQL
+654 TPISGTSPLQQL

-676 FIPFIPALTQALVVL
+676 FIPFIPTLTQALVVL
-691 ITTMTTP
+691 ITTMTIP

-703 ESPLQLIIQA
+703 ESPLQLIIQG

-725 PTAITWFQSLL
+725 PSAITWFQSLL

-741 PNSTGTSPLEGALSA
+741 PNATGTSPLEGALSA
-756 IGQAIGSIISVIPA
+756 IGQAIGPIISVIPA
-770 VLGALGSLAVA
+770 VLGVFGSLAVA

-793 FVVLMQA
+793 FVALMQA
-800 IANLMSALAPVIPT
+800 LANLMSALAPVIPT

-862 LVAALSEMTGGLA
+862 LVAALSEMAGGLA
-875 NIIPFIVSFA
+875 NVIPFIVSFA
-885 STVSII
+885 TTVGII
-891 GAVIVATIGVIVT
+891 GAVIVVTIGIIVSW
-904 LIYWFHRTQG
+904 IYWFHRTRG
-914 AVEQLRLG
+914 AIEQLRLG
-922 FAQVFKGIRQII
+922 FRQVFKGIRQII
-934 GGFLGFVGA
+934 GGFLGFVGS
-943 WANALSDLL
+943 WANALSDLI

-960 IDLSRGYRDAFN
+960 IDLSIGYRDAFN
-972 QIFVGAKN
+972 QIFAGAKN

-994 VGANIIKGIWRGIE
+994 VGANIIKGIWNGIKS
-1008 SAAHWF
+1008 SARWF

-1031 SLEIHSPSRVMANIG
+1031 SLEIHSPSRVMASIG

-1066 ATNNMISGITS
+1066 ATNDMIDGITS

-1085 DMLNKNMAGSVG
+1085 DLLNKNMNGSVN
-1097 DINKTLNQVNH
+1097 DLNNTLNQVNN

-1136 NNFTASM
+1136 NGFTASM

-1148 RLSNFNQSVNVAING
+1148 RLANFNQSVNVAING

-1168 SGGMNQAM
+1168 SGSMNQAM
-1176 VAQTVKEV
+1176 VTQTVKEV